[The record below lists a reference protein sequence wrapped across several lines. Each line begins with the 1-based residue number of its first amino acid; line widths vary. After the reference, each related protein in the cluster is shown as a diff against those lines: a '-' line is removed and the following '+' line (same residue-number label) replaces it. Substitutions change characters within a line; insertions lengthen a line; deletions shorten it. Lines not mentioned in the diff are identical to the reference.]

1 MLELFKKLPVEEE
14 SIKTLCRGYL
24 SLQVRETLEEFEPSF
39 VLLYGGTGVGKS
51 SLMNT
56 LFQGDYAKVSALRP
70 ATRNPVFLVHQ
81 SFEAELK
88 SRLKSVEL
96 PFSYEIVSSDD
107 ELMRKCV
114 FVDSPDYDSLELKNQ
129 ETADALFR
137 FCDLV
142 LVVTSPAKYGDEL
155 TQLAFGRAR
164 QYDKTLI
171 GVLNKSDTL
180 TESDLA
186 QVLESFSTL
195 YKEEVLSS
203 SSTSPENVGSL
214 KDAVKNRL
222 GEIKRDQQVQRQRHE
237 LAREIQFQLARA
249 NDSLQVQESLY
260 AEISRNLEEVESKF
274 WQRHQQVQVEMEKG
288 LRSKL
293 AKIAE
298 EKVFYLSKFVL
309 KSVLSIVPGM
319 NDEKEESGTSAWA
332 QTEYDRKI
340 RENLEMAMRET
351 HWKLQEELVQNRNLE
366 FRGDFDLEAAIQNFE
381 SEFATFRDET
391 YGRIT
396 QTFQSRASSKHSVMA
411 VSQEVLL
418 SLVFYSLLGPIGLL
432 PGWEQVLSGLCY
444 LVYGKLPANVLPSV
458 MLELEDLSKECKDNF
473 KEFLSRYL
481 SKPSAEFLQAKESL
495 NHKRQEFE
503 SVRSQLE
510 KSELFAGVRQ

>member
-1 MLELFKKLPVEEE
+1 
-14 SIKTLCRGYL
+14 
-24 SLQVRETLEEFEPSF
+24 
-39 VLLYGGTGVGKS
+39 
-51 SLMNT
+51 
-56 LFQGDYAKVSALRP
+56 
-70 ATRNPVFLVHQ
+70 
-81 SFEAELK
+81 
-88 SRLKSVEL
+88 
-96 PFSYEIVSSDD
+96 
-107 ELMRKCV
+107 
-114 FVDSPDYDSLELKNQ
+114 
-129 ETADALFR
+129 LFR

-164 QYDKTLI
+164 QYNKTLI

-186 QVLESFSTL
+186 QVLDSFSTL

-203 SSTSPENVGSL
+203 SSISQENVTSL
-214 KDAVKNRL
+214 KEAVKNRL

-237 LAREIQFQLARA
+237 LVREVQFQLARS

-319 NDEKEESGTSAWA
+319 NDEKEDGASSSWA

-381 SEFATFRDET
+381 SEFATFREET

-418 SLVFYSLLGPIGLL
+418 SLVFLCASRTNWSLAWMGAGAVRP
-432 PGWEQVLSGLCY
+432 VLSRVRKAPCQCIALCH
-444 LVYGKLPANVLPSV
+444 A
-458 MLELEDLSKECKDNF
+458 
-473 KEFLSRYL
+473 
-481 SKPSAEFLQAKESL
+481 
-495 NHKRQEFE
+495 
-503 SVRSQLE
+503 
-510 KSELFAGVRQ
+510 